1 MTRSRLVVL
10 VSTVVVGTGVLAGLS
25 ALYLDPARAAVGP
38 VPAEGLVLPAD
49 ARFVMGVDVKRLT
62 SSPFYKKQ
70 SALRPDAFRDL
81 EARTG
86 VNPERDVDTLLV
98 AGNTGDQGLALLV
111 GTFDRA
117 RLARTI
123 ETEKKGQVTWK
134 DVQGTTVYL
143 FREGQKGGGAAAFL
157 DDRRLVV
164 GTATAVEAA
173 VAAKVSGATGLK
185 SNLAM
190 SALLERVKPGST
202 FWMVGDQTLLANLPK
217 SMPMGGGE
225 STVTLPALKSVVV
238 TGDLD
243 PMVSLAITGD
253 AADEASAKNL
263 ADVVR
268 GFVAIM
274 SMQGGQKPELKQLAS
289 AVSVTTDTTHV
300 LVSARFP
307 YELIDALS
315 PKRAAAADPSTASP
329 VKPVAP
335 AVQ

>member
-1 MTRSRLVVL
+1 MTRSRLVVF
-10 VSTVVVGTGVLAGLS
+10 VSMVVVGLGVAAGLS

-62 SSPFYKKQ
+62 ASPFYKKQ
-70 SALRPDAFRDL
+70 AALRPDAFRDL

-86 VNPERDVDTLLV
+86 VDPERDVETLLV
-98 AGNTGDQGLALLV
+98 AGVAQDQGLALFV
-111 GTFDRA
+111 GNFDRA

-143 FREGQKGGGAAAFL
+143 FHEGQKGAGAAAFL

-164 GTATAVEAA
+164 GSAAAVEVA
-173 VAAKVSGATGLK
+173 VAAKVQGGVGLK
-185 SNLAM
+185 ANAAI

-202 FWMVGDQTLLANLPK
+202 FWMVGDQTLLSNLPK
-217 SMPMGGGE
+217 SVPMGGGE
-225 STVTLPALKSVVV
+225 SNVTLPALKSLVV

-243 PMVSLAITGD
+243 PVVSVAITGD
-253 AADEASAKNL
+253 ATDEASAKSL

-289 AVSVTTDTTHV
+289 AVSVTTEANHV
-300 LVSARFP
+300 QLNARVP
-307 YELIDALS
+307 YELIDALT
-315 PKRAAAADPSTASP
+315 PKRAATTEPL
-329 VKPVAP
+329 AP
-335 AVQ
+335 PPTK